1 MARPARAGK
10 VLGAPG
16 LAKPMEPDAVAA
28 LIEDGIEDA
37 EVTVAPSRHAD
48 DDHLRAVVV
57 SPAFEGLAL
66 VKQHQLV
73 YDALG
78 EHMTRDIHALE
89 LETYTPEEY
98 EARS

>member
-1 MARPARAGK
+1 
-10 VLGAPG
+10 
-16 LAKPMEPDAVAA
+16 MEPDAVAA

-37 EVTVAPSRHAD
+37 EATVAPSRHAED

-57 SPAFEGLAL
+57 SPAFEGRPL
-66 VKQHQLV
+66 VQQHQLV

-98 EARS
+98 AERT